1 MTTAT
6 ATGTPTDRSANIKRR
21 PGLLAGAF
29 FVNPL
34 LGHCLSEVS

>member
-6 ATGTPTDRSANIKRR
+6 ATGMPTDPAPIKRR